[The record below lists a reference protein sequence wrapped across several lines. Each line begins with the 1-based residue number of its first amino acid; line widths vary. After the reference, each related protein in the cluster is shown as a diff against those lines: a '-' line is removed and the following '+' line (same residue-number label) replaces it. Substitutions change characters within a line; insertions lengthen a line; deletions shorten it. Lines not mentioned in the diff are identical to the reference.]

1 MEQGSVSVL
10 LYTYPV
16 AEVSEPQKEGVM
28 GVLQARY
35 GQLSPHLVTA
45 ASQHFGKTTHML
57 LVSAAAAPADF

>member
-1 MEQGSVSVL
+1 M
-10 LYTYPV
+10 
-16 AEVSEPQKEGVM
+16 M

-35 GQLSPHLVTA
+35 GSLSPHLVTA